1 MSKGCFIILFVEQQ
15 TIYNA
20 SKGNRTPGLTLEG
33 SNVTTTPVTL
43 YILALKIFFILFFI
57 KKLFCNNYFCK
68 IICANYKDEKNEKN
82 DKNEKNEKQ
91 E

>member
-1 MSKGCFIILFVEQQ
+1 
-15 TIYNA
+15 
-20 SKGNRTPGLTLEG
+20 
-33 SNVTTTPVTL
+33 VTL